1 MCRSVGNLSCLLFIK
16 CRPLWLLLL
25 CLCLGAVLFACLFV
39 CLFEMGS
46 LIGMDLKLSGQQAL

>member
-1 MCRSVGNLSCLLFIK
+1 MWRPMGNLSCLLFIK

-25 CLCLGAVLFACLFV
+25 CLCFGGSAVCLFV